1 MSLQTSTDYNVDNR
15 YRGTKGAKDN
25 AAGKA
30 FLNKFMQARRQQ
42 DEGTMTQDR
51 REDSRFVISGPGD
64 STYGFKNA
72 FRASL
77 FNR

>member
-15 YRGTKGAKDN
+15 YRGAKGAMDN
-25 AAGKA
+25 VAGKV
-30 FLNKFMQARRQQ
+30 FLNKFMKARRQQ
-42 DEGTMTQDR
+42 DEGTVTQDR
-51 REDSRFVISGPGD
+51 REDNRFVVSGPGD

-77 FNR
+77 FNK